1 MTPRRQ
7 APDLI
12 AGWKPFFGNDQA
24 QNESAE
30 TSMKKL
36 IPRHIQEAESDR
48 RSIKEGWYATNK
60 SGQVCSG
67 RFSDRGACQAHIAL
81 QAPRA
86 AHDHRAGQPRSI
98 YGEHLS
104 KRV

>member
-24 QNESAE
+24 QNESAK
-30 TSMKKL
+30 TAMKKL

-67 RFSDRGACQAHIAL
+67 RFSDRGACQAHIAASAEGGSRSSRRPTAQHL
-81 QAPRA
+81 R
-86 AHDHRAGQPRSI
+86 RSI
-98 YGEHLS
+98 C
-104 KRV
+104 